1 MKKLIMFMMLA
12 ATALS
17 AFAKTNYVDCALG
30 DYTGHKGTSWA
41 DAFETIQ
48 EAVDAAVA
56 GDTVLV
62 APGTYKKGLW
72 TGDGKTRCRVYV
84 DKQLTIRSRGGK
96 YATEIVG
103 LRSATSSGIGL
114 DAIKCVYVN
123 GASGTRIEGFTLR
136 DGAGVSSASDA
147 NENNGGGLC
156 VSGSQTDVYLV
167 DCIVRNCSGRGGG
180 ALRGGTA
187 IRCLIDRCT
196 FAGGNGAAGRNANF
210 YNCVIAGCFGPGP
223 AMIQSGILVNCSV
236 CCNSTAVSYGLSSAD
251 SYNCVFTMNG
261 VSNAGGRDG
270 NNPRYFACAV
280 AGAADVVTAD
290 PDCDLEAD
298 PQAFFAPAFFDYRLL
313 PGHTAIGLGKAEYL
327 VKITVPDEDRY
338 LDFNGNDI
346 PAEGAIAAGAVQEIA
361 PVPTS
366 GAVWFGSEVEVDGIA
381 GSTVSGWAYPES
393 YPTQFHV
400 KAVLAEGESLWAYGY
415 GMDKWGYDDYRFP
428 EMDES
433 LYVMPPK
440 TPGTFLTNSVVL
452 AEQVLYVSPTG
463 SNANNGLTDLTP
475 LKTLSNVVAKAGIVK
490 KTVIHAAAGEYA
502 EESVLD
508 GEHLNRVS
516 LFNSFIRL
524 KGAGAALSTIRGL
537 ADTTIGTD
545 RHGCGT
551 NAMRCVMMGG
561 SFIDSLKKCTGRQ
574 AVQGFTLADGHA
586 SSGVNLRDDGSWSRG
601 GAVFV
606 SGNAAMTEDYY
617 QILDCTINN
626 GAAIRGSVFGGW
638 CIRCRISD
646 CWGAVGTFRYNR
658 FTSCV
663 FPANDGNESVIG
675 GNGYTII
682 TSTAIGKSSNYEVIS
697 AAFGRHYFSIFRN
710 AANNKS
716 YGSNFEISGCVADG
730 FASATG
736 TGFVRGDACFVNAA
750 NSDLRVL
757 VYSPALSAGGTIP
770 DDFHLFASSDIDGR
784 PLLFKDGVPMAGAYQ
799 RPVACA
805 VVSPAVGATVSHVG
819 TNVLD
824 VGTSLTVTATDITR
838 PFKGFEVNGDFS
850 AGSSV
855 VIPAPAVG
863 AAVTAPY
870 SVVPVVDTNWYV
882 NAAAAADGDGFTPE
896 TPKQTLKGALT
907 SHVLAGDT
915 IHVAPGDYRTD
926 PMTQTERI
934 QTAHSDGYEGY
945 SIRSRAIIPDGVT
958 LVADGTAAET
968 IIRGASATEFADSV
982 GRGTNA
988 VRCVAMLGKSRL
1000 IGFTLTDGRTG
1011 RNGTSDD
1018 DHFGAGILAS
1028 STNAYVFGCVIT
1040 NCASTRGGGA
1050 FYGTYVNCLFTG
1062 NQVDNSGA
1070 HARYAHFFG
1079 CTFEKSIMG
1088 YSAVQGYY
1096 SLVNC
1101 YAAADNAGSGQTFM
1115 DPSTGADTRRFA
1127 NNIVFG
1133 TFDGKAF
1140 TAYNCI
1146 FDSAKFTPS
1155 DVQTLVGCNYKTA
1168 AEIGIDAAGHPT
1180 AVNEWITD
1188 KGLADALPENVVTDL
1203 AGGQRVYNRAIDI
1216 GPFEYDWRDIY
1227 AATLGSGVTVSLAT
1241 PGIRKDGDNLAFTDG
1256 DRLAL
1261 AWQPGKAGRRT
1272 FEVGLA
1278 DGALDVLRDGEPWRT
1293 LTESGEV
1300 KFKSTLETEN
1310 LEFAY
1315 ADGSGAWLGNL
1326 LGPRGLL
1333 MFVR

>member
-1 MKKLIMFMMLA
+1 MKKLLMSVMFVAM
-12 ATALS
+12 ALG

-48 EAVDAAVA
+48 EAVDAAA
-56 GDTVLV
+56 ANDTVLV
-62 APGTYKKGLW
+62 APGTYKTGVW
-72 TGDGKTRCRVYV
+72 TADGKTRCRVYV
-84 DKQLTIRSRGGK
+84 DKTLTIKSRDGK
-96 YATEIVG
+96 YATEVVG
-103 LRSATSSGIGL
+103 VRSATATGIGA
-114 DAIKCVYVN
+114 DAVKCFYVN
-123 GASGTRIEGFTLR
+123 GASGTRIEGFTIR
-136 DGAGVSSASDA
+136 DGAGVASASDA
-147 NENNGGGLC
+147 IENNGGGLG
-156 VSGSQTDVYLV
+156 VNESKTDVYLV

-196 FAGGNGAAGRNANF
+196 FAGGNGAAGRNSNF
-210 YNCVIAGCFGPGP
+210 YNCVITGCSGQGP
-223 AMIQSGILVNCSV
+223 ALIQAGVLVNCSV
-236 CCNSTAVSYGLSSAD
+236 YCNSTRESYGLSSAD
-251 SYNCVFTMNG
+251 SYNCVFAMNG
-261 VSNAGGRDG
+261 VSNAGGKDG
-270 NNPRYFACAV
+270 NNPKYYACAV
-280 AGAADVVTAD
+280 AGATGVVTAD
-290 PDCDLEAD
+290 ADCDLDAD
-298 PQAFFAPAFFDYRLL
+298 PQAFFAPAFADYRLL
-313 PGHTAIGLGKAEYL
+313 PGHAAVGRGKAEYL
-327 VKITVPDEDRY
+327 TKITVPDEERY
-338 LDFNGNDI
+338 LDFNGQPI
-346 PAEGAIAAGAVQEIA
+346 AATGAIAAGAVQATA
-361 PVPTS
+361 PAPTC
-366 GAVWFGSEVEVDGIA
+366 GAVWFGSSVEVDGVP
-381 GSTVSGWAYPES
+381 GTTVAGWAYPET

-400 KAVLAEGESLWAYGY
+400 KAVLAEGETLWAYGY
-415 GMDKWGYDDYRFP
+415 GLDQWGYDDYRFP

-440 TPGTFLTNSVVL
+440 ATTAVLTNSAVL
-452 AEQVLYVSPTG
+452 AEQVLYVNPSG
-463 SNANNGLTDLTP
+463 SNGNDGLSEAMP
-475 LKTLSNVVAKAGIVK
+475 VKTLSNVVARAGLSK
-490 KTVIHAAAGEYA
+490 KTVVHAAAGEYA
-502 EESVLD
+502 EESMFA
-508 GEHLNRVS
+508 GKHWNRVS
-516 LFNSFIRL
+516 LYNSFIRL
-524 KGAGAALSTIRGL
+524 KGAGADKTTIRGL
-537 ADTTIGTD
+537 ADATTGSD

-561 SFIDSLKKCTGRQ
+561 GYISNQRKLAGRQ
-574 AVQGFTLADGHA
+574 AVQGFTLADGH
-586 SSGVNLRDDGSWSRG
+586 SSTGVGLRDDDDYSRG
-601 GAVFV
+601 GAVYV
-606 SGNAAMTEDYY
+606 MASAAVTQDYY
-617 QILDCTINN
+617 QVLDSVITN
-626 GAAIRGSVFGGW
+626 GAATRGAIYGGW
-638 CIRCRISD
+638 DIRCRIVG
-646 CWGAVGTFRYNR
+646 CWGVVGTFRYNR
-658 FTSCV
+658 FTSCA
-663 FPANDGNESVIG
+663 FSDNLGNESVIG

-682 TSTAIGKSSNYEVIS
+682 TSTAIGKSGSYELIS
-697 AAFGRHYFSIFRN
+697 ASFGREYFSVFRE
-710 AANNKS
+710 AVNNKTYS
-716 YGSNFEISGCVADG
+716 SNFEISGCVADG
-730 FASATG
+730 YASATG
-736 TGFVRGDACFVNAA
+736 TGFVRADPCFVNAA

-757 VYSPALSAGGTIP
+757 VHSPALSAGGTIP
-770 DDFHLFASSDIDGR
+770 EDFHLFASSDIDGR

-799 RPVACA
+799 RPVACV
-805 VVSPAVGATVSHVG
+805 VVSPAVGATVSAVG

-824 VGTSLTVTATDITR
+824 IGTSLTVTATDVTR
-838 PFKGFEVNGDFS
+838 PFKGFEVDGEFS

-863 AAVTAPY
+863 AAVTVPY

-882 NAAAAADGDGFTPE
+882 NAAAVADGDGFTPE
-896 TPKQTLKGALT
+896 TPKRTLKGALT
-907 SHVLAGDT
+907 AHVLAGDT

-934 QTAHSDGYEGY
+934 QTAHTDGYEGY

-968 IIRGASATEFADSV
+968 IIRGASATEFTDLV

-1000 IGFTLTDGRTG
+1000 IGFTLADGRTG
-1011 RNGTSDD
+1011 RNGTNDD
-1018 DHFGAGILAS
+1018 DHFGAGVLAS

-1050 FYGTYVNCLFTG
+1050 YYGTYVNCLFTG

-1079 CTFEKSIMG
+1079 CTFEKSIKG

-1115 DPSTGADTRRFA
+1115 DPNTGADTRRFA

-1133 TFDGKAF
+1133 TFDAKAF

-1146 FDSAKFTPS
+1146 FDSSKFTPS
-1155 DVQTLVGCNYKTA
+1155 SVQTLVGCNYKTA
-1168 AEIGIDAAGHPT
+1168 VDLGIDAAGRPT

-1188 KGLADALPENVVTDL
+1188 KGLAGALPENVVTDL

-1216 GPFEYDWRDIY
+1216 GPFEYDWRGIY
-1227 AATLGSGVTVSLAT
+1227 ATTLGSGVTVSLAT
-1241 PGIRKDGDNLAFTDG
+1241 PGVRKDGDHLAFADG

-1315 ADGSGAWLGNL
+1315 ANGSGAWLGNL